1 MWILLGI
8 ASAVLLGFYDVAKKW
23 SLNGNAVIPVLLLA
37 TLTGASIFFPFIL
50 LSWFFPEWSADEVWY
65 IAPQK
70 PYVHFLFFIK
80 SLIVGS
86 SWMLAYFAMKHLP
99 ITITTPIRASSP
111 VFTVFGALIIL
122 GERFTLWQWIG
133 LGTIVIS
140 YYLFMLAGKKEGIYF
155 KNNKWIWMM
164 FAAALIG
171 AGSSLYDK
179 FLIQRFDRLA
189 MQAWFSWYLVLIY
202 LVIFFSIWWPG
213 RRKFTPFQWRPSIIM
228 IGVLLVAADFVYF
241 YALTWPEALIGL
253 LSPIRRSS
261 VAVSFIF
268 GGLLFKDKNLGS
280 KGFILLGILAGIL
293 LIYLVSE

>member
-8 ASAVLLGFYDVAKKW
+8 ASAFLLGFYDVAKKW

-37 TLTGASIFFPFIL
+37 TLSGALVFAPFIFLSSIFPGF
-50 LSWFFPEWSADEVWY
+50 SADSPWY
-65 IAPQK
+65 IAPQT

-111 VFTVFGALIIL
+111 VFTVFGALLIL
-122 GERFTLWQWIG
+122 GEQFTPWQWIG
-133 LGTIVIS
+133 VFTIVIS
-140 YYLFMLAGKKEGIYF
+140 YYLFMLTGKKEGIYF
-155 KNNKWIWMM
+155 RNNKWIWMM

-179 FLIQRFDRLA
+179 FLVQRYDRIA

-213 RRKFTPFQWRPSIIM
+213 RRKYTPFQWRPSIFM
-228 IGVLLVAADFVYF
+228 IGLLLVAADFVYF
-241 YALTWPEALIGL
+241 YALTFPEALIGL

-261 VAVSFIF
+261 VAVSFLA
-268 GGLLFKDKNLGS
+268 GGLLFRDKNLEK

-293 LIYLVSE
+293 LIYLVSD

>member
-8 ASAVLLGFYDVAKKW
+8 VSAVLLGLYDVAKKW

-37 TLTGASIFFPFIL
+37 TLSGFLVFAPLMLLSSFFPD
-50 LSWFFPEWSADEVWY
+50 WSVGKIWY
-65 IAPQK
+65 IAPQT
-70 PYVHFLFFIK
+70 PYVHFLFFVK

-111 VFTVFGALIIL
+111 VFTVFGALLIL
-122 GERFTLWQWIG
+122 GERFSVWQWIG
-133 LGTIVIS
+133 VATIVIS
-140 YYLFMLAGKKEGIYF
+140 YYLFMLTGKKEGIYF
-155 KNNKWIWMM
+155 RNNKWIWMM

-171 AGSSLYDK
+171 AGSSIYDK
-179 FLIQRFDRLA
+179 FLVQRFDRLA
-189 MQAWFSWYLVLIY
+189 MQAWFSCYLVLIY
-202 LVIFFSIWWPG
+202 LVIFLTIWWPG
-213 RRKFTPFQWRPSIIM
+213 RRKYTIFQWRPSIIM
-228 IGVLLVAADFVYF
+228 IGLLLVAADFVYF
-241 YALTWPEALIGL
+241 YALTYPEALIGL

-261 VAVSFIF
+261 VAVSFLF
-268 GGLLFKDKNLGS
+268 GGLLFKDKNLGN